1 VGDSAGHRNLA
12 VFPGS
17 GTGLLTNQ
25 GQFCNCS

>member
-17 GTGLLTNQ
+17 GAGGLTGA
-25 GQFCNCS
+25 